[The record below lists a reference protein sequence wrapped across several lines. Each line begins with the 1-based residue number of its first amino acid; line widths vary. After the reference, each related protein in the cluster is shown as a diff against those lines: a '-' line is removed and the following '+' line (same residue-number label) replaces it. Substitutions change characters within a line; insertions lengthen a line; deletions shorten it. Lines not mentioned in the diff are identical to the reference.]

1 MSGNTPLIS
10 EAGKGPVAAL
20 LTLLQDDDDKVAS
33 LAMEQFLERGW
44 AESAIVEF
52 QEAHDPKLRQR
63 IHQLGTIL
71 SRRRARQEFLDAVSQ
86 ERISL
91 WEGVLAINSL
101 YDPQCNRQ
109 KVDDELHV
117 MVSRL
122 GLRRA
127 TATAAKT
134 AALMREQEFCVPEE
148 DTLDVDLYL
157 IERVFETR
165 YGSPAM
171 LCALAHQTG
180 IEAGWESSIVL
191 HEGRFC
197 LLDRHHLLVD
207 PAAGWHVTHLGE
219 NGKFHPC
226 SSKDV
231 WLGILSQLFLV
242 ALVDGH
248 LRDLYHFGD
257 LLSALNQGTPEEAL
271 PYPMGRQKE

>member
-1 MSGNTPLIS
+1 MSGNTNLVN
-10 EAGKGPVAAL
+10 EAGKEPVAAL
-20 LTLLQDDDDKVAS
+20 LTLLQDEDDKVAS
-33 LAMEQFLERGW
+33 LAMEQFLDRGL
-44 AESAIVEF
+44 AESAIAEF

-91 WEGVLAINSL
+91 WDGVVAINSL

-109 KVDDELHV
+109 KVNDELHV

-122 GLRRA
+122 GLRR
-127 TATAAKT
+127 ATAAKT

-148 DTLDVDLYL
+148 DVLDVDLYL
-157 IERVFETR
+157 IERVLETC
-165 YGSPAM
+165 YGSPAV
-171 LCALAHQTG
+171 LCALAHQAG
-180 IEAGWESSIVL
+180 LEAGWESSIVL

-197 LLDRHHLLVD
+197 LLDRHHLLID
-207 PAAGWHVTHLGE
+207 PTAGWHVTHLSE
-219 NGKFHPC
+219 NTKFHPC
-226 SSKDV
+226 SRKDL

-242 ALVDGH
+242 SLVDGH

-257 LLSALNQGTPEEAL
+257 LLSALNEMPPEDAL
-271 PYPMGRQKE
+271 PYPLGKAKE